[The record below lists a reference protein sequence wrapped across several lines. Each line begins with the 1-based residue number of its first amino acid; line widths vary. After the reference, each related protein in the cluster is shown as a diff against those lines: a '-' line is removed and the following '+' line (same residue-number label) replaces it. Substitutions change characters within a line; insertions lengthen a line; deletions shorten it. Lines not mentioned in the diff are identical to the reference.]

1 MSGPDL
7 SALIDLVAEHVKPHL
22 GGNEDAA
29 DAVATELAGAITS
42 RYMVISLPTE
52 TEEAQ
57 TRAALA
63 ALDVPGLFV
72 GGGRS

>member
-7 SALIDLVAEHVKPHL
+7 SALIDLVAEHVKPHF
-22 GGNEDAA
+22 GGNDDAA

-42 RYMVISLPTE
+42 RYMVVALPY
-52 TEEAQ
+52 EAQ
-57 TRAALA
+57 EAMTRAALA